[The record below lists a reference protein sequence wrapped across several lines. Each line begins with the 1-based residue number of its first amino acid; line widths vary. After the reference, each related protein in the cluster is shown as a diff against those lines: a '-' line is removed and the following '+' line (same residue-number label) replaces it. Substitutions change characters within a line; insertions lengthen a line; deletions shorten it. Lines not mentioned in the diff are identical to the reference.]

1 MSEKIEKLEDAIA
14 LMESRFNPEAA
25 AGVDAIFQFDISG
38 ENGGQYWLEVK
49 DKQVDVHEG
58 KHDSPSITIKA
69 TAENYLKMLNGD
81 LPPMSAFMQGKVKV
95 DGNMGLAMK
104 LQSMFGM

>member
-1 MSEKIEKLEDAIA
+1 MSDKIEKLEDAIN
-14 LMESRFNPEAA
+14 LMESRFNKDAA

-38 ENGGQYWLEVK
+38 DDGGQYWLQVK
-49 DKQVDVHEG
+49 DQTVEVNEG
-58 KHDSPSITIKA
+58 THDSPSITIKA
-69 TAENYLKMLNGD
+69 TAANYLMLLNGD
-81 LPPMSAFMQGKVKV
+81 IAPMSAFMQGKVKV